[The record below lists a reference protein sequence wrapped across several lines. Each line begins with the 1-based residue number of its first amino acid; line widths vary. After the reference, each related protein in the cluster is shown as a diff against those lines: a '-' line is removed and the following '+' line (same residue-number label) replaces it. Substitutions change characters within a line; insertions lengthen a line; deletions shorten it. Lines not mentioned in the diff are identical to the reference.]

1 VGRTGPGSG
10 LIDPF
15 RRFADT
21 RSAPLP
27 WRLSFGASTAAIG
40 LIVVLALDDLL
51 DDALVL
57 AAFFPA
63 VQIAALL
70 GGLAAAACSALISAL
85 IVHIWITPFPDLW
98 PGFLLFFVSAAL
110 AGAAVRAARQAR
122 AARRERAE
130 AGSAPVVGGRS
141 FETVAATIAHDLNQP
156 LAAAVAYLQS
166 ARRLLAA
173 APVEVR
179 APPSVVESLDKAA
192 AQLSRAGRLIA
203 GLREFLAHG
212 PSRLTPVELHGLI
225 EEAAGACAFAPSL
238 RLAARDDVALADRMQ
253 IEQLLA
259 AMLAHAPL
267 ASRAGGSRVATFSDE
282 TLVTVEI
289 TLPARRDAPAG
300 DSEAWASELSIW
312 RAIVEAHGGALRI
325 AATAE
330 GAMIAFSLPLAT
342 PAPAIG
348 G

>member
-1 VGRTGPGSG
+1 
-10 LIDPF
+10 LIDPL
-15 RRFADT
+15 RRFADS

-27 WRLSFGASTAAIG
+27 WRLSIGASTAALG

-85 IVHIWITPFPDLW
+85 IVHFWIMPFPELW
-98 PGFLLFFVSAAL
+98 LGFLLFFVSVAL

-122 AARRERAE
+122 EARREHAA
-130 AGSAPVVGGRS
+130 AGSAAVSAGPT
-141 FETVAATIAHDLNQP
+141 FEAVAATIAHDLNQP
-156 LAAAVAYLQS
+156 LAAAIAYLQS

-173 APVEVR
+173 EPAEAR
-179 APPSVVESLDKAA
+179 APSVVESLDKAA
-192 AQLSRAGRLIA
+192 AQLTRAGRLVA
-203 GLREFLAHG
+203 DLRDFLAHG
-212 PSRLTPVELHGLI
+212 PSRLAPVDLHALI
-225 EEAAGACAFAPSL
+225 RETVGACEFAPAL
-238 RLAARDDVALADRMQ
+238 RLEARSAVVLADRMQ

-267 ASRAGGSRVATFSDE
+267 APPVRGATVATASDGA
-282 TLVTVEI
+282 LATVEI
-289 TLPARRDAPAG
+289 DFPARRAAQAG
-300 DSEAWASELSIW
+300 ESEAWASELSIW
-312 RAIVEAHGGALRI
+312 RAIVETHGGALRI
-325 AATAE
+325 ATAAE
-330 GAMIAFSLPLAT
+330 GGSMIAFSLPLAT
-342 PAPAIG
+342 PAAAIG